1 MSKEIT
7 PKGAL
12 DELCDLATPNGDCL
26 NYVIGL
32 SGIILKALDRLE
44 LLEKENQE
52 LRNKLNINFEDCA
65 DELCEALTQRDK
77 LYDENLE
84 LQKENQELKEKA
96 KKYDEL
102 CLHNVMGNQSFGDD
116 LIQGILALN
125 KRVIERNKKQVKV
138 IAWLKN
144 TFEITLDSKVRIS
157 DGTDCIQA
165 FPIDLKTNE
174 VIYDLLKEVLE

>member
-1 MSKEIT
+1 MSKEMP
-7 PKGAL
+7 PKEAFE
-12 DELCDLATPNGDCL
+12 ELVSIYNGIQYGIQYDVEDIIELFETL
-26 NYVIGL
+26 N
-32 SGIILKALDRLE
+32 KALDRLE
-44 LLEKENQE
+44 QLEIADRNNQN
-52 LRNKLNINFEDCA
+52 LVKTNVDLVNK
-65 DELCEALTQRDK
+65 
-77 LYDENLE
+77 NLE
-84 LQKENQELKEKA
+84 LQKENQDLKEKA

-174 VIYDLLKEVLE
+174 VIYDLLKEVLEND